1 MLMRATRLLLVAAA
15 LMVPAAG
22 CSKRSGGAG
31 RSSSGF
37 DSRWTTLAQ
46 QGTEAYYIEDDRGE
60 GFMGNVL
67 RSQTGAL
74 AMAPLLP
81 ESYKGGGHLPDQ
93 PDRDRVQKLVRQYLP
108 GVKSCYLQMSR
119 DGNAP
124 SGKAIVSFQIAG
136 NGRVQALN
144 VDAPA
149 FEGTPLSGCI
159 TSQVTRW
166 VFPASR
172 KGLGAMSYP
181 FVFVGS

>member
-1 MLMRATRLLLVAAA
+1 MFMRATLLVLVAAA
-15 LMVPAAG
+15 LAAAG

-31 RSSSGF
+31 RPSSGF
-37 DSRWTTLAQ
+37 DQRWTVLAQ
-46 QGTEAYYIEDDRGE
+46 QGSEAYYIEDDRGE

-93 PDRDRVQKLVRQYLP
+93 PDRDQVQKRVRQYLP

-136 NGRVQALN
+136 NGRVQSLS
-144 VDAPA
+144 VDAP
-149 FEGTPLSGCI
+149 EGM
-159 TSQVTRW
+159 V
-166 VFPASR
+166 
-172 KGLGAMSYP
+172 
-181 FVFVGS
+181 VGERHARDELAT